1 MESLDDIGGV
11 AVVMK
16 LMLEAGMLH
25 GDCMTVTGRTIAE
38 NLSTVAMP
46 SAAQDVIFPL
56 EKPYAPPM
64 RHIIILKGNL
74 APAVSTYYAFPI
86 IR

>member
-38 NLSTVAMP
+38 NLSTIREAT
-46 SAAQDVIFPL
+46 STIL
-56 EKPYAPPM
+56 CSHTSNT
-64 RHIIILKGNL
+64 RHALVLMGCL
-74 APAVSTYYAFPI
+74 
-86 IR
+86 